1 MRYAVH
7 RYFLQ
12 SYHISIIGLETATDG
27 SINTEAA
34 LLTNF
39 VPSYVRDV
47 LEGKEATSGFS
58 LADAVA
64 LTAVLGQLILDSSSR
79 FLALMYRVNGKDAGT
94 LHPLAT
100 VNKLVQEFVLYWM
113 MGYTE
118 EMVVKDVESNRTETD
133 VWRNGYL
140 HERFDS
146 LALSA
151 VRGFMFERWRE
162 PRYYASKRDS
172 GSIWHPLSDKFSF
185 TDVQNM
191 VMGIVHTFG
200 NFWASE
206 CDNLKQSLVEI
217 DNSETGRV
225 QLSDF
230 HRTTARGQW
239 EFTESADFLRQVG
252 ALDETSSWRGGR
264 VIITNYMQATSN
276 CVVLTSHYRVCC
288 ANECEEHMDELE
300 TVVGAPDAVPE
311 ILLSAVE
318 NISAA
323 WYGDEDIFDYDDGE
337 VYHDGDGLQSYDE
350 TSLGKKRVE
359 LPDALRQQLHD
370 IALAQGGK
378 VPLHGRLFAQW
389 LHYAFP
395 HECPYPHKS
404 GTISSVTPSSFEE
417 DGGSFKASREEILE
431 HHQKADEMYDR
442 FNSESESVDDQGEF
456 MSQWDHEEELLA
468 EHVDLK
474 APWERRRR
482 TFCFLLASAG
492 FVLVFALYSGI
503 GASTFKS
510 DTLAP
515 SKYY

>member
-1 MRYAVH
+1 M
-7 RYFLQ
+7 
-12 SYHISIIGLETATDG
+12 
-27 SINTEAA
+27 
-34 LLTNF
+34 
-39 VPSYVRDV
+39 
-47 LEGKEATSGFS
+47 
-58 LADAVA
+58 
-64 LTAVLGQLILDSSSR
+64 
-79 FLALMYRVNGKDAGT
+79 
-94 LHPLAT
+94 
-100 VNKLVQEFVLYWM
+100 
-113 MGYTE
+113 
-118 EMVVKDVESNRTETD
+118 
-133 VWRNGYL
+133 
-140 HERFDS
+140 
-146 LALSA
+146 
-151 VRGFMFERWRE
+151 
-162 PRYYASKRDS
+162 
-172 GSIWHPLSDKFSF
+172 
-185 TDVQNM
+185 
-191 VMGIVHTFG
+191 
-200 NFWASE
+200 
-206 CDNLKQSLVEI
+206 
-217 DNSETGRV
+217 
-225 QLSDF
+225 
-230 HRTTARGQW
+230 
-239 EFTESADFLRQVG
+239 
-252 ALDETSSWRGGR
+252 
-264 VIITNYMQATSN
+264 IITNYMQATSN